1 MADGTGD
8 PDLPGDDGAVDD
20 AGDAGDA
27 ADTADAG
34 GTDAAARAALRAR
47 LLERAPEP
55 VRAKVAEL
63 TATAVGHL
71 PVTDLPPPVR
81 VVARFAPA
89 KRARAGAGPLLA
101 AVATTE
107 GFAARVVTWWAEE
120 QPQRWHPADPEPV
133 HAAAVAVLEGREEG
147 SELVR
152 DVGARADA
160 GRARAERDAA
170 LARVEKLEAE
180 VRRLTAE
187 RDDARAAVDSAA
199 EDRRDEIAKLRA
211 RLREQGTRVRR
222 AEDEAAELR
231 AARAAGEGGLRA
243 ELEELRRE
251 RDRGRDA
258 LAAAEARA
266 RRAVDELA
274 GVRRAALDARRADDA
289 RLALL
294 VDTVAG
300 AAEGLRR
307 ELGLQ
312 TGEAGARPAELV
324 GAGTAT
330 APKPRV
336 TDPAALDRLLALPEV
351 HLLVDGYNVTKTGWP
366 DLSLASQRERL
377 VAAVAPLA
385 SRTGAE
391 TTLVFDGAG
400 VTGVPTH
407 SVRGVRVL
415 FSEPGVLADDLIRS
429 LVTAEPAG
437 RPLVVVT
444 SDRAVVESVRRRGA
458 HPVPSSVLLH
468 RLARI

>member
-1 MADGTGD
+1 MADGSGD
-8 PDLPGDDGAVDD
+8 PDPPGDAPGTDG
-20 AGDAGDA
+20 GEDA
-27 ADTADAG
+27 ASD
-34 GTDAAARAALRAR
+34 AARAAVRAR
-47 LLERAPEP
+47 LLERAPDP
-55 VRAKVAEL
+55 VRARVAEL
-63 TATAVGHL
+63 VATAVGHL
-71 PVTDLPPPVR
+71 PVIELPPPVR
-81 VVARFAPA
+81 PVARFAPA
-89 KRARAGAGPLLA
+89 KRARVGAAPLLA
-101 AVATTE
+101 AVGSAE
-107 GFAARVVTWWAEE
+107 GFAARVVAWWTE
-120 QPQRWHPADPEPV
+120 QQPDRWRPDDAEPV

-147 SELVR
+147 SGLVR
-152 DVGARADA
+152 DVTARADA

-187 RDDARAAVDSAA
+187 RDEARAVAGSAGQ
-199 EDRRDEIAKLRA
+199 ESKDEIAKLRT
-211 RLREQGTRVRR
+211 RLREQGVRVRR

-231 AARAAGEGGLRA
+231 AAVERGEGGLRA
-243 ELEELRRE
+243 ELDELRRD
-251 RDRGRDA
+251 RDRGREA
-258 LAAAEARA
+258 VAAAEARA
-266 RRAVDELA
+266 GRAVEELA

-307 ELGLQ
+307 ELGLR
-312 TGEAGARPAELV
+312 TGENGARPAELV
-324 GAGTAT
+324 GSGAGTT
-330 APKPRV
+330 PKARV

-385 SRTGAE
+385 ARTGAE

-400 VTGVPTH
+400 ITGVPTH

-415 FSEPGVLADDLIRS
+415 FSDPGVLADDLIRS
-429 LVTAEPAG
+429 LVGAEPAG

-444 SDRAVVESVRRRGA
+444 SDRAVVESVRRAGA

>member
-1 MADGTGD
+1 MADGS
-8 PDLPGDDGAVDD
+8 AD
-20 AGDAGDA
+20 AGPPDDA
-27 ADTADAG
+27 AD
-34 GTDAAARAALRAR
+34 AAADEAARSAVRVR
-47 LLERAPEP
+47 LLDRAPEP

-63 TATAVGHL
+63 AATAVGHL
-71 PVTDLPPPVR
+71 PVADLPPPVR
-81 VVARFAPA
+81 AIARFAPA
-89 KRARAGAGPLLA
+89 KRARVGAAPLLA
-101 AVATTE
+101 ALGTAE
-107 GFAARVVTWWAEE
+107 GFAARVVTWWIEE
-120 QPQRWHPADPEPV
+120 QPERWAEPEPV

-147 SELVR
+147 SALVR
-152 DVGARADA
+152 DVGDRADA
-160 GRARAERDAA
+160 ARARAERDAA
-170 LARVEKLEAE
+170 LARVERLEGE
-180 VRRLTAE
+180 VRRLNAE
-187 RDDARAAVDSAA
+187 RDEARAAVEAA
-199 EDRRDEIAKLRA
+199 AQDNRDEIAKLRA

-231 AARAAGEGGLRA
+231 AAREEGEGGLRA

-258 LAAAEARA
+258 LAAAEERA
-266 RRAVDELA
+266 RRAVEELA

-307 ELGLQ
+307 ELGLRSVDH
-312 TGEAGARPAELV
+312 GARPAELV
-324 GAGTAT
+324 GAGAAT
-330 APKPRV
+330 APKARV

-366 DLSLASQRERL
+366 DLSLATQRERL

-429 LVTAEPAG
+429 LVGAEPAG

>member
-1 MADGTGD
+1 MTDGGGDPGAPGDRADGA
-8 PDLPGDDGAVDD
+8 DGAV
-20 AGDAGDA
+20 AADA
-27 ADTADAG
+27 AD
-34 GTDAAARAALRAR
+34 DAARSAVRAR
-47 LLERAPEP
+47 LLDRAPEP

-71 PVTDLPPPVR
+71 PVPDLPPSVR
-81 VVARFAPA
+81 AVARFAPA
-89 KRARAGAGPLLA
+89 KRARVGAAPLLA
-101 AVATTE
+101 AVGTAD
-107 GFAARVVTWWAEE
+107 GFAAQVVEWWTEERPERWAET
-120 QPQRWHPADPEPV
+120 EPL
-133 HAAAVAVLEGREEG
+133 HAAAVAVLEGREDG

-152 DVGARADA
+152 DVTDRADA
-160 GRARAERDAA
+160 ARARAERDTA
-170 LARVEKLEAE
+170 LARAERLEGE

-187 RDDARAAVDSAA
+187 RDEARSAVEAAAQ
-199 EDRRDEIAKLRA
+199 ENRDEIAKLRA

-231 AARAAGEGGLRA
+231 AAREEGEGGLRA

-251 RDRGRDA
+251 RDRGREA
-258 LAAAEARA
+258 VAAAEERAARA
-266 RRAVDELA
+266 VEELA
-274 GVRRAALDARRADDA
+274 GARRAALDARRADDA

-307 ELGLQ
+307 ELGLRAGDQ
-312 TGEAGARPAELV
+312 GARPAELV
-324 GAGTAT
+324 GSGAGTA
-330 APKPRV
+330 PKARV

-400 VTGVPTH
+400 ITGVPTH

-429 LVTAEPAG
+429 LVGAEPSG